1 MNFETNFN
9 ETNETEKWKN
19 QFILEQKLIDLEEL
33 IKAEEEKN
41 EEESSSTLLHSFGFL
56 KKTKCEVSKTKY
68 EVSFT
73 ENDSWKMSTLE
84 NKIINGFMKELE
96 LSSYDVSTD
105 KFNEIIEELSPVLEK
120 LSRLTIEDRRLEVI
134 EKLIEE
140 GISWETIKDIS
151 PKSSRS
157 IMIEL
162 LSVALVD
169 DDYAPLEKVVINSIA
184 KKLNIED
191 DEIEEMED
199 FINSMKK
206 VYKSGLEIVNN

>member
-1 MNFETNFN
+1 MFLNFLQTDE
-9 ETNETEKWKN
+9 EKKV
-19 QFILEQKLIDLEEL
+19 FIQMAVIVAISNVEE
-33 IKAEEEKN
+33 AEEEKN
-41 EEESSSTLLHSFGFL
+41 EEEFSSTLLHSFGFFG
-56 KKTKCEVSKTKY
+56 KTKYEVSKTKY

>member
-1 MNFETNFN
+1 MFLNFLQTDE
-9 ETNETEKWKN
+9 EKKV
-19 QFILEQKLIDLEEL
+19 FIQMAVIVAISNVEE
-33 IKAEEEKN
+33 AEEEKN

>member
-1 MNFETNFN
+1 MFLNFLQTDE
-9 ETNETEKWKN
+9 EKKV
-19 QFILEQKLIDLEEL
+19 FIQMAVIVAISNVEE
-33 IKAEEEKN
+33 AEEEKN
-41 EEESSSTLLHSFGFL
+41 EEESSSTLLHSFGFFG
-56 KKTKCEVSKTKY
+56 KTKY

-140 GISWETIKDIS
+140 GISCETIKDIS